1 MVDPGKGRLTAIL
14 MIILSVLALG
24 VALGSLIFPQVYQ
37 GVLTLALLPGTFSQ
51 DVISILAAVVLVMMS
66 IQFLKRQRFKSFIIM
81 LGLSAYFFYAYGLF
95 TISGNYNPLYPLYL
109 LIFSLAIYS
118 LVLGLTSFQS
128 AAVAQTHLPAWLR
141 RTVAGFLIF
150 IVVLFVP
157 LWLGLLLPGAIAKA
171 CPDAY
176 AVLVL
181 DLAVVM
187 PAMGITAYMLLR
199 NIPFGNILAGVALL
213 KSLTLMMSVALG
225 TAAAPIYGLPLDYPM
240 LGIYCLV
247 VLFSLVLG
255 TFYMLNLIRRC

>member
-24 VALGSLIFPQVYQ
+24 VSLSSLIFPQVYQ

-51 DVISILAAVVLVMMS
+51 DVISILAAVVLALMS

-81 LGLSAYFFYAYGLF
+81 LGLDAYFFYAYGLF

-109 LIFSLAIYS
+109 LIFALAIYS
-118 LVLGLTSFQS
+118 LILGFTSFRA
-128 AAVAQTHLPAWLR
+128 AAVAQTHLPVWLR

-150 IVVLFVP
+150 IVTLFVP
-157 LWLGLLLPGAIAKA
+157 LWLGILLPGAFAKA
-171 CPDAY
+171 RPDAY

-187 PAMGITAYMLLR
+187 PALGITAYMLLR
-199 NIPFGNILAGVALL
+199 SIPFGNILAGVALL
-213 KSLTLMMSVALG
+213 KSLTLIMSVALG
-225 TAAAPIYGLPLDYPM
+225 TAVAPLYGLPLDYPM
-240 LGIYCLV
+240 LGVYCLV